1 MEQCEMTRS
10 EKLVGI
16 NFNVGGSEV
25 DAIDQLVERRI
36 EADEQGTLNSI
47 KEQLL
52 AEAEARI
59 VDAQMWAVKAIT
71 YGA

>member
-47 KEQLL
+47 KEH
-52 AEAEARI
+52 
-59 VDAQMWAVKAIT
+59 MM
-71 YGA
+71 